1 MQDINKE
8 IIKLFENRYT
18 CKGYNKDKHVSDK
31 DFATII
37 EAARLSPS
45 SFGYEPWQFVRIKD
59 EKIKEAIYPY
69 TWGGQ
74 AALDGA
80 SHFVL
85 ILARLGSDLDPESDY
100 LDHIHNEVQNYPKDL
115 VEGRK
120 ERFREFLDHDF
131 KVSKSE
137 RTFFDWTSKQ
147 AYIPLTSMLLTAAA
161 LNIDSTPIEGF
172 DQDKVHEILVEN
184 KVYDDKHF
192 KVAVMVAFGYG
203 NRDHRPKTRQALE
216 DVYKE
221 V

>member
-1 MQDINKE
+1 MENINEK

-18 CKGYNKDKHVSDK
+18 CKGYNKEKHVSK
-31 DFATII
+31 EDFATII

-45 SFGYEPWQFVRIKD
+45 SFGYEPWQFIRLKD
-59 EKIKEAIYPY
+59 EEIKKAIYPY

-80 SHFVL
+80 SHFV
-85 ILARLGSDLDPESDY
+85 IIVARVKADLDPESDY
-100 LDHIHNEVQNYPKDL
+100 LDYIHNEVQNYPKNL
-115 VEGRK
+115 QEGRK
-120 ERFREFLDHDF
+120 ERFGQFLDQDF
-131 KVSKSE
+131 KVSESE
-137 RTFFDWTSKQ
+137 RTFFDWASKQ

-172 DQDKVHEILVEN
+172 NQDKVHQVLVEN

-203 NRDHRPKTRQALE
+203 DRDHRPKTRQDIKA
-216 DVYKE
+216 VFKE

>member
-1 MQDINKE
+1 MQNINEK

-18 CKGYNKDKHVSDK
+18 CKSYDKDNHVSK
-31 DFATII
+31 EDFTTII

-45 SFGYEPWQFVRIKD
+45 SFGYEPWQFIRLKD
-59 EKIKEAIYPY
+59 EKIKKAIYPY

-85 ILARLGSDLDPESDY
+85 ILARVGADMDPDSAYIDF
-100 LDHIHNEVQNYPKDL
+100 IHNEVQKYPKDK
-115 VEGRK
+115 VAGRK
-120 ERFREFLDHDF
+120 ERYREFLDKDF
-131 KVSKSE
+131 KVSERE
-137 RTFFDWTSKQ
+137 RTYFDWTSKQ

-161 LNIDSTPIEGF
+161 LKIDSTPIEGF
-172 DQDKVHEILVEN
+172 NQDKVHQILVEN

-203 NRDHRPKTRQALE
+203 NRDHRPKTRQDLKE
-216 DVYKE
+216 VYKE